1 MIIRSWEKSDNSEI
15 AKIEQAS
22 FKVPWS
28 KEMFDSCFSSHGF
41 YGLVAVD
48 NGLIAGFICTLYL
61 FENADILNVCVEKN
75 HRRQGVG
82 EALLSELTK
91 YLKRENVTNVFLEVR
106 RSNAP
111 AIALY
116 EKAGFIKTGERKKYY
131 EDTED
136 ALIYVKAL

>member
-1 MIIRSWEKSDNSEI
+1 MIIRRWEASDNSEI
-15 AKIEQAS
+15 ESLERAS
-22 FKVPWS
+22 FSSPWS
-28 KEMFDSCFSSHGF
+28 KDMFDACLSSRGF

-48 NGLIAGFICTLYL
+48 NGLIAGFICVLYL
-61 FENADILNVCVEKN
+61 FENADILNVCVEKS

-82 EALLSELTK
+82 ERLLSETITF
-91 YLKRENVTNVFLEVR
+91 LKSENVTKVFLEVR